1 MEDGRR
7 ADRHRRRRGRRE
19 DRHGMSLVDVTVA
32 GRPLIELDAVSRAFK
47 VPGGTITAV
56 DAVSLAIGAGEAICI
71 VGESGCGKT
80 TTGRM
85 LAGIL
90 RPTSGRLIYEGADV

>member
-1 MEDGRR
+1 
-7 ADRHRRRRGRRE
+7 
-19 DRHGMSLVDVTVA
+19 MSVVDSTISA
-32 GRPLIELDAVSRAFK
+32 KPLIELDGVSRTFN
-47 VPGGTITAV
+47 VPGGTITGV
-56 DAVSLAIGAGEAICI
+56 DTVSLAIAPGEALCI

-90 RPTSGRLIYEGADV
+90 RPSSGRLR